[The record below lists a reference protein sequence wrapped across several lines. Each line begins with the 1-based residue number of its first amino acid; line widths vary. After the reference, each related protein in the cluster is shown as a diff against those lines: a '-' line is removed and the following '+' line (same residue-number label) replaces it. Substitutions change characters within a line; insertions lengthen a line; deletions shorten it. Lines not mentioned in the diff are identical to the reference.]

1 MQITILLDAPRTR
14 TDDKFLIRDVPGTSG
29 RLDVVCR
36 ILIAAYRT
44 TPIFTSC
51 IQVNAILGGP
61 PHPPLLLR
69 IADVDSG
76 EFPKSELSCALIIKG
91 LLHNYQITKT
101 ESSRQWPQFSITAK
115 SFDKT
120 LKEVASS
127 TSQLIYLVEKGKPLD
142 QVKIDFNQPIT
153 LILGDDQGLPAEHE
167 KLVYQYPVQEVS
179 IGTRS
184 LLGSQVVSLF
194 LLELAQRKEA
204 ERPNIKHGKRK

>member
-14 TDDKFLIRDVPGTSG
+14 TDDEFLIRDVPGTSG

-44 TPIFTSC
+44 APIFTSC

-69 IADVDSG
+69 IEDVNSG
-76 EFPKSELSCALIIKG
+76 EFPESELSCALIIKG
-91 LLHNYQITKT
+91 LLHNYRTTKT
-101 ESSRQWPQFSITAK
+101 ERSRQWPQFSIMTK
-115 SFDKT
+115 SFDDT

-127 TSQLIYLVEKGKPLD
+127 SSQLLYLIEKGKPID
-142 QVKIDFNQPIT
+142 QMKIDLDQPIT
-153 LILGDDQGLPAEHE
+153 LILGDDQGLLADHE

-184 LLGSQVVSLF
+184 LLGSQVVSLV
-194 LLELAQRKEA
+194 LLEMARRQESKC
-204 ERPNIKHGKRK
+204 PNIKP

>member
-14 TDDKFLIRDVPGTSG
+14 TDNDFLIRDVPGTSG

-44 TPIFTSC
+44 APIFTSR

-69 IADVDSG
+69 IDDVNSG
-76 EFPKSELSCALIIKG
+76 EFPESELSCALIVKG
-91 LLHNYQITKT
+91 LLQNYRTRKT
-101 ESSRQWPQFSITAK
+101 ESSRQWPQFSIMSK
-115 SFDKT
+115 SFDET
-120 LKEVASS
+120 LKETARP
-127 TSQLIYLVEKGKPLD
+127 TSQLIYLVEKGQPLD
-142 QVKIDFNQPIT
+142 QVNVDFDQPIT
-153 LILGDDQGLPAEHE
+153 LILGDDQGLPVEHE

-184 LLGSQVVSLF
+184 LLGSQVISLF
-194 LLELAQRKEA
+194 LLEMAQRMESK
-204 ERPNIKHGKRK
+204 RPNNKL

>member
-44 TPIFTSC
+44 TPIFTSY

-61 PHPPLLLR
+61 PHSPLLLQ
-69 IADVDSG
+69 IDDVNSG
-76 EFPKSELSCALIIKG
+76 EFPESELNCALIIKG
-91 LLHNYQITKT
+91 LLHNYRTSKT
-101 ESSRQWPQFSITAK
+101 ERSRLWPQFSITAK
-115 SFDKT
+115 SFDET

-127 TSQLIYLVEKGKPLD
+127 TSQILYLVEKGKPLD
-142 QVKIDFNQPIT
+142 QVKISFDQPIT
-153 LILGDDQGLPAEHE
+153 LILGDDQGLPVEHE

-194 LLELAQRKEA
+194 LLEMARHKEA
-204 ERPNIKHGKRK
+204 KRPNIKP

>member
-1 MQITILLDAPRTR
+1 MQIVILLDAPRTR
-14 TDDKFLIRDVPGTSG
+14 TDEEFLIRDVPGTSG

-69 IADVDSG
+69 IDDVTSD
-76 EFPKSELSCALIIKG
+76 EFPESELSCALIIKG
-91 LLHNYQITKT
+91 LLHNYGTTKT
-101 ESSRQWPQFSITAK
+101 KCSRQWPQFSIMAK
-115 SFDKT
+115 SFDDI
-120 LKEVASS
+120 LKEAASASS
-127 TSQLIYLVEKGKPLD
+127 QILYLVEKGKPLD
-142 QVKIDFNQPIT
+142 QVKINFDKPIT
-153 LILGDDQGLPAEHE
+153 LILGDDQGLHAEHE

-184 LLGSQVVSLF
+184 LLGSQVISLV
-194 LLELAQRKEA
+194 LLEMARRKEA
-204 ERPNIKHGKRK
+204 KRPNIKPG

>member
-14 TDDKFLIRDVPGTSG
+14 TVNDFLIRDVPGTSG

-44 TPIFTSC
+44 VPMFASC

-69 IADVDSG
+69 IDDVNLG
-76 EFPKSELSCALIIKG
+76 EFPESELSCALIVKG
-91 LLHNYQITKT
+91 LLHQYRTTKT
-101 ESSRQWPQFSITAK
+101 ASSRQWPQFSIMSK
-115 SFDKT
+115 SFDET
-120 LKEVASS
+120 LKEVALP
-127 TSQLIYLVEKGKPLD
+127 TSQLIYLVEKGQPLD
-142 QVKIDFNQPIT
+142 QVNTDLDQPIT
-153 LILGDDQGLPAEHE
+153 LILGDDQGLPTEHE
-167 KLVYQYPVQEVS
+167 KLVYQHPVQEVS

-194 LLELAQRKEA
+194 LLEMARRMEPK
-204 ERPNIKHGKRK
+204 RPNNKS

>member
-1 MQITILLDAPRTR
+1 MQITILLYAPRTR
-14 TDDKFLIRDVPGTSG
+14 TDDEFLIRDVPGTSG

-44 TPIFTSC
+44 APTFTSY

-69 IADVDSG
+69 IDDVNSG
-76 EFPKSELSCALIIKG
+76 DFPESELSCALIIKG
-91 LLHNYQITKT
+91 LLQNYRTSKT
-101 ESSRQWPQFSITAK
+101 GRSRQWPQFSIMAK
-115 SFDKT
+115 SFDDT
-120 LKEVASS
+120 LKEVASP
-127 TSQLIYLVEKGKPLD
+127 TSQLLYLVEKGKPLD
-142 QVKIDFNQPIT
+142 QVNIDFNQSIT

-167 KLVYQYPVQEVS
+167 KRVYQYPIQEVS

-194 LLELAQRKEA
+194 LLEMARRTEA
-204 ERPNIKHGKRK
+204 KRPKIKP

>member
-14 TDDKFLIRDVPGTSG
+14 TDNDFLIRDVPGTSG

-61 PHPPLLLR
+61 SHPPLLLR
-69 IADVDSG
+69 IEDVNSD
-76 EFPKSELSCALIIKG
+76 EFPESELSCALIVKG
-91 LLHNYQITKT
+91 LLHNYRTKKI
-101 ESSRQWPQFSITAK
+101 ERSRQWPQFSIMSK
-115 SFDKT
+115 SFDET
-120 LKEVASS
+120 LKEVTRS
-127 TSQLIYLVEKGKPLD
+127 TSQLIYLVEKGQPLD
-142 QVKIDFNQPIT
+142 QVNIDFNQPIT
-153 LILGDDQGLPAEHE
+153 LILGDDQGLHVEHE

-184 LLGSQVVSLF
+184 LLGSQVISLF
-194 LLELAQRKEA
+194 LLEMAQRMTPK
-204 ERPNIKHGKRK
+204 RPNSQPG

>member
-14 TDDKFLIRDVPGTSG
+14 TDEAFLIRDVPGTSG

-44 TPIFTSC
+44 TSIFTSC

-69 IADVDSG
+69 IDDVTSG
-76 EFPKSELSCALIIKG
+76 EFPESELSCALIIKD
-91 LLHNYQITKT
+91 LLHNYRTTKA
-101 ESSRQWPQFSITAK
+101 EYSRQWPQFSIMAK
-115 SFDKT
+115 SFDDI
-120 LKEVASS
+120 LKEAASASS
-127 TSQLIYLVEKGKPLD
+127 QLLYLVEKGKPLD
-142 QVKIDFNQPIT
+142 QVKIDFDKPIT
-153 LILGDDQGLPAEHE
+153 LILGDDQGLHAEHE

-184 LLGSQVVSLF
+184 LLGSQVISLV
-194 LLELAQRKEA
+194 LLEMAQRKEA
-204 ERPNIKHGKRK
+204 MRPNIKPG